1 MARRTPACVGRN
13 GPIRPRLLEE
23 IVRLPRRSPAH
34 EELQRTLAA
43 ASRLHVVWTNLEPVP
58 VRVTTTT
65 SEAGAYRFRNRE
77 PVDLRV
83 SRLGG
88 RLALGFLHELAHL
101 LDHQLDWGS
110 DKHPAFAAWRTQVA
124 RLERRSI
131 ESARRRRYFH
141 SPREVWART
150 YAQTVLAHS
159 CDDVL
164 LAKLDELHRA
174 DDDHLWPEDVFA
186 PVAASVELTL
196 ERLGWTQL
204 PLPLAA

>member
-1 MARRTPACVGRN
+1 M
-13 GPIRPRLLEE
+13 RPRLLEE
-23 IVRLPRRSPAH
+23 VVRLPRRSPVS
-34 EELQRTLAA
+34 EELQRALAA
-43 ASRLHVVWTNLEPVP
+43 ASRLHVVWTDLEPVP
-58 VRVTTTT
+58 VHVTTTT
-65 SEAGAYRFRNRE
+65 SEAGAYRFRKRD

-83 SRLGG
+83 SRVGG
-88 RLALGFLHELAHL
+88 RLPLGFLHELAHL
-101 LDHQLDWGS
+101 LDHQLGWAS
-110 DKHPAFAAWRTQVA
+110 DSHAAFAPWRAQVG

-131 ESARRRRYFH
+131 ASARRRRYFH

-150 YAQTVLAHS
+150 YAQTVLARS